1 VGTVVP
7 GYLIIPAETLELG
20 GLPTPQS
27 ESVGLLT
34 VDVEEQ
40 RLSSRTPDFPSPDS
54 VNPYVTQTPTQIL
67 EREFEA
73 AGFTLTATT
82 AETFNVIPPP
92 FFQEPSFVA
101 AVATFRYIKWKS
113 MRWRVQGL
121 CSPFVYGWYG
131 LTCLPNN
138 LPTRTQLLS
147 TDYGYLSHCDSL
159 IVDMSSAQENIV
171 TTPWLYNTEWL
182 DLDRL
187 NYQTVGPHAW
197 QNILNLNALKVMYT
211 FQNMHSLSSTIPAV
225 YQGIIFCKLEGV
237 EVAGPRQYRLIPA
250 PSLAAK
256 NIKEKEKKKVQYQS
270 ALLGAA
276 ATAAGTYAYNRV
288 GPTIEKQ
295 ASKLFDKGLDGAAST
310 VTDWISSFMT
320 EDEPEPDSPLVQES
334 ESESSNVIPNVYGS
348 MNISKSSNIMGQG
361 TATIAKGKARKHSIL
376 RELQKPSLVYG
387 LVLTGTTTFETLTL
401 PTLALPM
408 LSIATNAALQS
419 MCSRL
424 RFFSTMHRWWRGSVN
439 YHFVLISSPLVTW
452 KLKFTLVYG
461 ELTIV
466 TSPTIG
472 DIIGDVVTV
481 KGTTVHDI
489 TIPYLATNPW
499 IPTYNA
505 RAETTDPTNQPGEVF
520 PTLFI
525 QKLAPPIS
533 SGDVAPVL
541 HILVFESAGD
551 DFRFASPQEAR
562 PLSSTGV
569 EYQMRVTDL
578 LRSRAPAGG
587 LPGYSDRFTTDNV
600 MTVEDLAKKWSVRP
614 TQILRGPCPNATG
627 SEAAVFDLSVLD
639 ALSTLYFYWR
649 GQMKFKM
656 AIDPA
661 VADVFPEAATLVCK
675 MFPSTYFGSAFTSTP
690 DAERF
695 ADGCHVISGGLTQCL
710 TVTMP
715 FTSNAEYLSTLDN
728 FVSTADEL
736 RCLGSLG
743 ATNFQYQAFI
753 YTDGSDTSFPLA
765 WVAVAAGDDFS
776 FAYPMPP
783 PCQNFRW
790 YDAASPDLRVPKP
803 FNLENH
809 SAGLERSTLV
819 RPTAS
824 VTETSKLLRQDPP
837 SGVTLHIR

>member
-1 VGTVVP
+1 
-7 GYLIIPAETLELG
+7 
-20 GLPTPQS
+20 LPQTQT

-34 VDVEEQ
+34 VDIEEQ
-40 RLSSRTPDFPSPDS
+40 KVVSRTPDFPSPDS

-73 AGFTLTATT
+73 AGFTLTSTT
-82 AETFNVIPPP
+82 AETFTVIQPP
-92 FFQEPSFVA
+92 FFTEQSFVA
-101 AVATFRYIKWKS
+101 ACATFRYIKWKS

-138 LPTRTQLLS
+138 IPTRTGLLS
-147 TDYGYLSHCDSL
+147 TDYGFLSHCDSV
-159 IVDMSSAQENIV
+159 IVDMCSAHETVIN
-171 TTPWLYNTEWL
+171 TPWLYNTEWL

-187 NYQTVGPHAW
+187 AYLSVGPDVW
-197 QNILNLNALKVMYT
+197 QNVLNLNALKIMYT
-211 FQNMHSLSSTIPAV
+211 YQNMHSLSSTIPAT

-250 PSLAAK
+250 PSLAEK
-256 NIKEKEKKKVQYQS
+256 KIKEKEKKKVQYQS

-276 ATAAGTYAYNRV
+276 AAAAGSYAYNRV

-295 ASKLFDKGLDGAAST
+295 ANKLFDSSLDSAAST

-320 EDEPEPDSPLVQES
+320 EDEPEPASPLVQES
-334 ESESSNVIPNVYGS
+334 EAESTNVIPSVYGS
-348 MNISKSSNIMGQG
+348 MNISKASNVMGQG

-387 LVLTGTTTFETLTL
+387 LVLTPTTTFESLTL
-401 PTLALPM
+401 PTLARNLQPITTDSDLLP
-408 LSIATNAALQS
+408 

-452 KLKFTLVYG
+452 KMKFTLVYG
-461 ELTIV
+461 EYAAPVAPL
-466 TSPTIG
+466 IG
-472 DIIGDVVTV
+472 DIIGDVVTI
-481 KGTTVHDI
+481 KGTTVHNI

-499 IPTYNA
+499 IPTQNPG
-505 RAETTDPTNQPGEVF
+505 AEILDPVNQLGEVF

-525 QKLAPPIS
+525 QKLAPPIT
-533 SGDVAPVL
+533 SGDIAPVL
-541 HILVFESAGD
+541 HILVFESAGH

-562 PLSSTGV
+562 PVSSSSV
-569 EYQMRVTDL
+569 EYQMRVADL
-578 LRSRAPAGG
+578 NKARAPAQG
-587 LPGYSDRFTTDNV
+587 LAGYADRFTTDNV

-627 SEAAVFDLSVLD
+627 LATDCYDLSILD
-639 ALSTLYFYWR
+639 AVSTLYYYWR
-649 GQMKFKM
+649 GQVKFKM

-675 MFPSTYFGSAFTSTP
+675 MFPATFMSCPYTATP

-695 ADGCHVISGGLTQCL
+695 SDGCHVISGGLTQCL

-715 FTSNAEYLSTLDN
+715 FTSNAEYLSTLDD
-728 FVSTADEL
+728 FVSTSDAA
-736 RCLGSLG
+736 RCLGSVG

-765 WVAVAAGDDFS
+765 WVAVAAGEDFS

-783 PCQNFRW
+783 PCRNFRW
-790 YDAASPDLRVPKP
+790 YDSISPDLRVPKP